1 MSIFSRL
8 NDIINANILHMIEKA
23 EDPEK
28 IVRLMIQEMEDTLV
42 EVKSQA
48 AKVIAEQKTMER
60 HLGRLREEQL
70 SWQEKAELAVSKQRD
85 DLAKAALSQKTRKED
100 DARRLET
107 QRDEIVDNLARFKQ
121 DIGTLETK
129 LKEAKSRQK
138 AIILRKQTAL
148 SQRQIQERMSRVSS
162 NSAFAKFEQF
172 EQNLERI
179 EGEVEAFSGSGKNGL
194 EDEFSKLEQETRIDA
209 ELAELKNK
217 MNQDKPK
224 GA

>member
-1 MSIFSRL
+1 M
-8 NDIINANILHMIEKA
+8 
-23 EDPEK
+23 
-28 IVRLMIQEMEDTLV
+28 
-42 EVKSQA
+42 
-48 AKVIAEQKTMER
+48 
-60 HLGRLREEQL
+60 
-70 SWQEKAELAVSKQRD
+70 
-85 DLAKAALSQKTRKED
+85 
-100 DARRLET
+100 ET